1 MSTHSSSLEFLLQRL
16 RKIRAVLLPLHKALL
31 ESERVTYEQFH
42 GRIPSKQE
50 YFQLVVGDE
59 WFSWLRPLSQLIA
72 QIDETLSSKQPVALE
87 QVNKLLEEV
96 QKLLQPSEQGTT
108 LEKRYYRAIQ
118 RDPDVALMHSE
129 VSRLLKA
136 DR

>member
-16 RKIRAVLLPLHKALL
+16 RKIRTVLLPLHKALL
-31 ESERVTYEQFH
+31 ESERVTYEQFN
-42 GRIPSKQE
+42 GRIL

-72 QIDETLSSKQPVALE
+72 QIDETLGSKQPVTLE
-87 QVNKLLEEV
+87 QVNQLLEEV

-136 DR
+136 ES

>member
-16 RKIRAVLLPLHKALL
+16 RKIRTVLLPLHKALL
-31 ESERVTYEQFH
+31 ESERVTYEQFN
-42 GRIPSKQE
+42 GRILSKRE

-72 QIDETLSSKQPVALE
+72 QIDETLSSKQPVTLE
-87 QVNKLLEEV
+87 QVNQLLEEV

-136 DR
+136 ES

>member
-16 RKIRAVLLPLHKALL
+16 RKIRTVLLPLHKALL
-31 ESERVTYEQFH
+31 ESERVTYEQFN
-42 GRIPSKQE
+42 GRILSKRE

-72 QIDETLSSKQPVALE
+72 QIDETLSSKQPVTLE
-87 QVNKLLEEV
+87 QVNQLLKEV

-118 RDPDVALMHSE
+118 LDPDVALMHSE

-136 DR
+136 ES

>member
-1 MSTHSSSLEFLLQRL
+1 MSTHSSSLEFSLQRL
-16 RKIRAVLLPLHKALL
+16 RKIRTVLLPLHKALL
-31 ESERVTYEQFH
+31 ESERVTYEQFN
-42 GRIPSKQE
+42 GRILSKRE

-72 QIDETLSSKQPVALE
+72 QIDETLGSKQPVTLE
-87 QVNKLLEEV
+87 QVNQLLEEV

-129 VSRLLKA
+129 VFRLLKA
-136 DR
+136 ES